1 MKTPDRFNKPYF
13 YTYFLLV
20 VAIVSL
26 TTLVLTLV
34 FGSPGLA
41 FFFSILLGFLALLPI
56 GSALD
61 RLSLGLGRL
70 QIGQPPQV
78 ETQRD
83 FWNPLIGLL
92 RQLNR
97 LGSLTGRE
105 TGAAASLAEQG
116 AAQQERNRL
125 GRELHDSIK
134 QQLFS
139 IQMSASAVQARWDE
153 DPQGARSALD
163 DVLQSAQ
170 AALAEMNALL
180 QQLSP
185 VPLER
190 VGLAQALK
198 DQCEALA
205 YRTGAQVTCEVGE
218 LPAEDWLPVGA
229 FEALFRVAQ
238 EALSNISR
246 HARPSKV
253 SLSLQPDL
261 AKGLLVLSITDD
273 GLGFDPAGTQPGGG
287 LINMRTR
294 LESLGGSFSL
304 KTGTGKGV
312 QLLAALPVHPPEQ
325 AEVLSPVKADPFLN
339 RAALV
344 GLGGGVL
351 GAAALILPV
360 YDSIGQY
367 LDWGWDVSR
376 FLGTAMVLLAMLIGV
391 LTGWL
396 ASRWVKPGTLIGS
409 SLVGT
414 LAGLVA
420 GATAFG
426 LIVAGFASVDGASRA
441 LLDYGLR
448 PASVAETARLLSGVI
463 TSQFQAIHRF
473 FWNFLILGA
482 LYGTFG
488 GLLTWRKA
496 APARE
501 GIAWEAQASLICTLL
516 ALGSGLALVAGTPA
530 LSVIEPSLFGMH
542 GQAGIVVSTSILWS
556 VLWVL
561 GTPFLFYL
569 FSMIAS
575 YGLLRRELQNASST
589 TVYHAHWRAFNLGLL
604 GLIVPVGM
612 GIGLA
617 LFLGDAPMLS
627 PAWPWASC
635 SSAWWRPCRSSG
647 KLSQPASGCL
657 LNWCW
662 FPTRGCILWLPPAC
676 SCRSLL
682 SMGWSLQVL
691 TGSCPLPCCWKPSWS
706 WASWPSAAASLRL
719 AQSARWGTNWRPGS
733 GRLAGRHF
741 RPRLAHAAD
750 ARQCGGHPLPA
761 GYLCQRARQRPPGV

>member
-13 YTYFLLV
+13 YTYLTLV
-20 VAIVSL
+20 IMICSL
-26 TTLVLTLV
+26 ETLVLTLV
-34 FGSPGLA
+34 FQEPLAGL
-41 FFFSILLGFLALLPI
+41 LLAIPLGILALTPV
-56 GSALD
+56 GSALE
-61 RLSLGLGRL
+61 RLSRGLGRL
-70 QIGQPPQV
+70 EIGQAPQV
-78 ETQRD
+78 ETRRD

-97 LGSLTGRE
+97 LGLLASRE
-105 TGAAASLAEQG
+105 PGTSGGLVEQE

-139 IQMSASAVQARWDE
+139 IQMSASAVQARWQE

-253 SLSLQPDL
+253 SLSLQPDA

-273 GLGFDPAGTQPGGG
+273 GLGFDPAGTRPGSG
-287 LINMRTR
+287 LNNMRTR
-294 LESLGGSFSL
+294 LEALGGSFSL

-312 QLLAALPVHPPEQ
+312 QLLAALPVHPPVQ
-325 AEVLSPVKADPFLN
+325 AEVLAPVKADPFLN

-351 GAAALILPV
+351 AAAALILPV
-360 YDSIGQY
+360 YDSIGKY
-367 LDWGWDVSR
+367 LDWRWDVSR

-409 SLVGT
+409 SLVGA

-426 LIVAGFASVDGASRA
+426 LIVAGFAAVDGATG
-441 LLDYGLR
+441 LLDYGMR
-448 PASVAETARLLSGVI
+448 PASVAETARLLSGAV
-463 TSQFQAIHRF
+463 TGQFQAIHRF
-473 FWNFLILGA
+473 FWDFLILGA
-482 LYGTFG
+482 LYGSFG
-488 GLLTWRKA
+488 GFLTWRKA

-501 GIAWEAQASLICTLL
+501 GIAWEAPASLICTLL
-516 ALGSGLALVAGTPA
+516 ALGSGLALIAGTPA
-530 LSVIEPSLFGMH
+530 LLVSENGFVWHARTGWYPGLHQHLVVGAV
-542 GQAGIVVSTSILWS
+542 GAGYT
-556 VLWVL
+556 
-561 GTPFLFYL
+561 F
-569 FSMIAS
+569 
-575 YGLLRRELQNASST
+575 RSST
-589 TVYHAHWRAFNLGLL
+589 
-604 GLIVPVGM
+604 
-612 GIGLA
+612 
-617 LFLGDAPMLS
+617 
-627 PAWPWASC
+627 C
-635 SSAWWRPCRSSG
+635 SR
-647 KLSQPASGCL
+647 
-657 LNWCW
+657 
-662 FPTRGCILWLPPAC
+662 
-676 SCRSLL
+676 
-682 SMGWSLQVL
+682 
-691 TGSCPLPCCWKPSWS
+691 
-706 WASWPSAAASLRL
+706 
-719 AQSARWGTNWRPGS
+719 
-733 GRLAGRHF
+733 
-741 RPRLAHAAD
+741 
-750 ARQCGGHPLPA
+750 
-761 GYLCQRARQRPPGV
+761 